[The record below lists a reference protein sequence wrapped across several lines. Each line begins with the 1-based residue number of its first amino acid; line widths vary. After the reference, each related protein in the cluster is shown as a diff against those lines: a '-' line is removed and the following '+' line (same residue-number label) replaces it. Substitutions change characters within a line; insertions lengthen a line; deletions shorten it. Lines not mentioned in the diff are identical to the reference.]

1 MDYWPRL
8 LQLNHAV
15 AIPAIAKQVTAAAAV
30 RDALSRHEL
39 PQTPLPRL
47 GVTPGDYAQAILL
60 GRDPAAIK
68 ALDAMLRNFR
78 QYVAYHFGMW
88 SFVTQHLFA
97 TWQQLFGPQ
106 RYLEVAAG
114 NGYIS
119 AGLQAQGNQ
128 VITTDPLSWTGEN
141 VTGKDP
147 LVVLQPLG
155 ATAAL
160 WTYGH
165 AVDAVVMAWSP
176 DHDLN
181 DVQFLTTLRQHFS
194 GLAFFVIGERNGATN
209 SRLFWS
215 QARFVA
221 DRRLLALNR
230 ALPQFD
236 AINERIYLMR

>member
-1 MDYWPRL
+1 VDYWPRL
-8 LQLNHAV
+8 VQLDQQVNVLALHQQVV
-15 AIPAIAKQVTAAAAV
+15 AATAFRAAL
-30 RDALSRHEL
+30 RQRRL
-39 PQTPLPRL
+39 PKRPLMRL
-47 GVTPGDYAQAILL
+47 GVTPADYAEAVLA
-60 GRDPAAIK
+60 GVDPAAVQ
-68 ALDAMLRNFR
+68 ALDALLRNFR
-78 QYVAYHFGMW
+78 QYVAYHYGMW
-88 SFVTQHLFA
+88 SFVTQSLFA

-119 AGLQAQGNQ
+119 AGLQAQGNH
-128 VITTDPLSWTGEN
+128 VITTDPLSWTQEN
-141 VTGKDP
+141 MTGRTP
-147 LVVLQPLG
+147 LVPIQPLG

-160 WTYGH
+160 WQYGA

-181 DVQFLTTLRQHFS
+181 DVQFLTTLRRHYPH
-194 GLAFFVIGERNGATN
+194 LHFFVIGERKGATN

-215 QARFVA
+215 QAQFVP

-236 AINERIYLMR
+236 AINERLYLMK